1 MKRRGKF
8 GKMIKKKFWKNKKVL
23 VTGHTGFKGAWIC
36 LVLWTMGAKV
46 YGYSLRPEKYQI
58 LYNVFKLKKILVKSF
73 FGNIENK
80 KKLFFFVKKIKPEII
95 IHCAAQSLVLNSYKN
110 PEKTFITNII
120 GTINILEFAKNNKVK
135 SCVIVTSDKCYENI
149 KKKIFN
155 ENDPLGGKD
164 PYSASKACCEI
175 ISNAYKFSYFNKNIV
190 ATVRAGNVIGGGD
203 FSPNRIVAD
212 FFLSHFKNKEIH
224 LRYPKSS
231 RPWQYILDVINGY
244 LIVAK
249 KLYNN
254 EKEISSAWNFGP
266 EIKNN
271 ITVEKLIKKFKFTA
285 KSNIIIKNKKTT
297 LHESNQILLSN
308 VKSKK
313 KLNWKSNLDLDQF
326 IKETSDWYLSYKN
339 KKDMFNY
346 SSSLI
351 KKFNFL

>member
-1 MKRRGKF
+1 MKLHGKS
-8 GKMIKKKFWKNKKVL
+8 GKMIKKKFWQNKKVL

-36 LVLWTMGAKV
+36 LVLCTLGAKV
-46 YGYSLRPEKYQI
+46 YGYSLRPEKHQI
-58 LYNVFKLKKILVKSF
+58 LYNIFKLKKILVKSI

-80 KKLFFFVKKIKPEII
+80 KKLFFFLKKTKPEII

-110 PEKTFITNII
+110 PVKTFTTNII

-175 ISNAYKFSYFNKNIV
+175 ISNAYKFSFFNKNTI

-212 FFLSHFKNKEIH
+212 FFLSHFQNKEIY

-266 EIKNN
+266 EMKNN
-271 ITVEKLIKKFKFTA
+271 ITVKQLITKIKKI
-285 KSNIIIKNKKTT
+285 SNSSIKIRIKKNN
-297 LHESNQILLSN
+297 LHEENQILLSN
-308 VKSKK
+308 KKSKK
-313 KLNWKSNLDLDQF
+313 ILGWKPKMNLDDFLKQT
-326 IKETSDWYLSYKN
+326 KDWYIAFKDKENMFEHSIKLIN
-339 KKDMFNY
+339 KF
-346 SSSLI
+346 
-351 KKFNFL
+351 KF